1 MPQLSSELQ
10 ASFPFF
16 NGVEN
21 RYLEGWD
28 LFGFL
33 IGALPGG
40 IGNRSAIRLRN
51 PVASNVLVVIFK
63 LLIANDQGASISDNP
78 TVTRNVISTDFATL
92 AVPTNSRMDARGR
105 PNPTL
110 TISTGTNVGGITGT
124 SFFRAGV
131 AFGSV
136 AGSEIDMLSTDIH
149 EIPVLPGD
157 AIDVYANNTNQGAGA
172 ISVWWRERFLE
183 ESERT

>member
-63 LLIANDQGASISDNP
+63 LL
-78 TVTRNVISTDFATL
+78 
-92 AVPTNSRMDARGR
+92 
-105 PNPTL
+105 
-110 TISTGTNVGGITGT
+110 
-124 SFFRAGV
+124 
-131 AFGSV
+131 
-136 AGSEIDMLSTDIH
+136 
-149 EIPVLPGD
+149 
-157 AIDVYANNTNQGAGA
+157 
-172 ISVWWRERFLE
+172 
-183 ESERT
+183 